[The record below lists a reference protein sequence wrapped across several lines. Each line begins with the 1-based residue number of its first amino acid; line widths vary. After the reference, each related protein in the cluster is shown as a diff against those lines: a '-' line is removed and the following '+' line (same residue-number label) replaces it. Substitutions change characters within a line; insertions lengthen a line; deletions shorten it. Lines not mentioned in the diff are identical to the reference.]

1 MEYCCFFIVR
11 GGCLLLTKS
20 WSALEC
26 IGLGLIYY
34 KIKSCCKGKKKHD
47 LPIKNDV
54 KAKDVTTD
62 IAADNPEPSSASS
75 NKSFWSKITN
85 STATFKIQSPIV
97 IVDAPAQKVPSQK
110 VPPQNKWSKVLAQ
123 HSDSVTF
130 EEHDTTLAGHH
141 NDFDL

>member
-1 MEYCCFFIVR
+1 MEHCCFFIVR

-34 KIKSCCKGKKKHD
+34 KIKSCFKGKKKHD
-47 LPIKNDV
+47 LPTKNDV
-54 KAKDVTTD
+54 KAKDVTID
-62 IAADNPEPSSASS
+62 IAADNPEPSSKSS
-75 NKSFWSKITN
+75 DKSLWNKIT
-85 STATFKIQSPIV
+85 SSKATFKIQSPIV
-97 IVDAPAQKVPSQK
+97 IVDTAPQKAPS
-110 VPPQNKWSKVLAQ
+110 QNKWSKVLAQ

-130 EEHDTTLAGHH
+130 EEHDTTLAGQH